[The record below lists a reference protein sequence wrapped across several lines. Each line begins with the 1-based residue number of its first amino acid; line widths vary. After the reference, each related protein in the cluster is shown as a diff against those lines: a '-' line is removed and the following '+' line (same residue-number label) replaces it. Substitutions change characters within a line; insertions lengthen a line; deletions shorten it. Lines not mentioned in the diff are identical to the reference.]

1 MPEHH
6 IEVGFRRKIQRV
18 VQRAGAFG
26 PHAHLPGG
34 FLGGHIE
41 GDPVEFRPPAGDLQ
55 KQRGFPHPGFA
66 RQQHDGSGNNAA
78 AQHPVELPD
87 AGGLAGGFC
96 CGNGGDFLGRGGGRE
111 PLGDHPGGCC
121 LGGATSYGGL
131 VFLHGPPGAALR
143 AAAQPF
149 GAGVAAF
156 GAAVN
161 RARFFGHGLTLD
173 HAADIRFH
181 PSLYACFTTIPR
193 RAMSLSYACSRYV
206 IDGDFAFQRCVA
218 RYHCDCPQLFS
229 YYRKDEC

>member
-18 VQRAGAFG
+18 VQRAGALG

-41 GDPVEFRPPAGDLQ
+41 GDPVEFRPPAGNFQ
-55 KQRGFPHPGFA
+55 KQRGFTHPGFA
-66 RQQHDGSGNNAA
+66 RQQHNGSGNNAA
-78 AQHPVELPD
+78 AQHPVELPN

-111 PLGDHPGGCC
+111 PLGDHPGGCS
-121 LGGATSYGGL
+121 LGGATGYGGL

-181 PSLYACFTTIPR
+181 PRFTPALR
-193 RAMSLSYACSRYV
+193 RSKVGMGLSYACSIYV
-206 IDGDFAFQRCVA
+206 IDGDYIAQ
-218 RYHCDCPQLFS
+218 
-229 YYRKDEC
+229 